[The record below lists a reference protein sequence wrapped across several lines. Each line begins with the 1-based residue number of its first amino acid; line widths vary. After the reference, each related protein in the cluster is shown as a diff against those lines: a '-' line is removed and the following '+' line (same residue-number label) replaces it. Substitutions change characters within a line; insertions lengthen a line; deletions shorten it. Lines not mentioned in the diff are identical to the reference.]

1 MSRSEHHSRIAS
13 IVWHEHDGVRYVGVT
28 GEIDLTNSASLAHA
42 LDAPRLDVN
51 MAGVRFIDA
60 AGLRP
65 LIDAAAAAAEFELVA
80 SRSVRRLL
88 ELAGVAESMNV
99 TDRPSETI
107 EGFSY
112 SDWVFNG

>member
-1 MSRSEHHSRIAS
+1 
-13 IVWHEHDGVRYVGVT
+13 
-28 GEIDLTNSASLAHA
+28 
-42 LDAPRLDVN
+42 
-51 MAGVRFIDA
+51 
-60 AGLRP
+60 
-65 LIDAAAAAAEFELVA
+65 
-80 SRSVRRLL
+80 L